1 MPERLEPI
9 LPQVPVEGIA
19 VHIGRAGL
27 CMGDEAQAVLLPDG
41 RVGIFARTRRPWLG
55 LIPMRRPTYLGHLGP
70 VAAQVLA
77 PALAEGVGL
86 RLRVV
91 VLTPEHLA
99 TSGPP
104 EIFVSV
110 WGDPR
115 QLAPFLDIPDLYVPP
130 PLEEL
135 RAEHAA
141 ELAAQEAEPRLSL
154 A

>member
-1 MPERLEPI
+1 MAERLEPI

-27 CMGDEAQAVLLPDG
+27 CMGDEAQAQLLPDG
-41 RVGIFARTRRPWLG
+41 LVGIFARVKRPLLG
-55 LIPMRRPTYLGHLGP
+55 LIPARRPTYLGHLGP

-77 PALAEGVGL
+77 PALAGGVAL

-115 QLAPFLDIPDLYVPP
+115 QIAPYLHLPDLFVPP
-130 PLEEL
+130 PLED
-135 RAEHAA
+135 
-141 ELAAQEAEPRLSL
+141 LAAVRQDPGPVHLSP

>member
-1 MPERLEPI
+1 MAERLEPI

-27 CMGDEAQAVLLPDG
+27 CMGDEAQAQLLSDG
-41 RVGIFARTRRPWLG
+41 RVGIFARVKRPFLG
-55 LIPMRRPTYLGHLGP
+55 LFPMRRPTYLGHLGP

-77 PALAEGVGL
+77 PALAEGVAL

-115 QLAPFLDIPDLYVPP
+115 QIAPYLNLPDLFVPP

-135 RAEHAA
+135 AA
-141 ELAAQEAEPRLSL
+141 ERRDPGPASLSP